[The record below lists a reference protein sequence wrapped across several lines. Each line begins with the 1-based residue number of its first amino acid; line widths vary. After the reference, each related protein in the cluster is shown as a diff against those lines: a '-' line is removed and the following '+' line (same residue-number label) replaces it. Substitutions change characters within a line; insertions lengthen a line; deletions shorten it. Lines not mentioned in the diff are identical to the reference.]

1 MNIKKPFF
9 SIIMPVYNTEK
20 YLDKSIN
27 SILNQTFRDFEL
39 ILIDD
44 CSLDKSYMICENY
57 INKDNR
63 IKLLK
68 NNINLGV
75 AKSRNRALNN
85 ISGIYLTFVDSD
97 DYIEVNLLEEVY
109 KFLMNQEVDF
119 LKYSCKEEYVNEKD
133 EVVYS
138 KICQVDNYFFHD
150 KIEIQNQIINMEK
163 IPLFGYLWNSFYR
176 IDIIKENK
184 ILFDEKCMVNE
195 DFVFNINYISYI
207 KNLYCIDFL
216 GYHYMKRKNNSL
228 STRKQD
234 NYYKLHIIKIYLLLK
249 ICNEL
254 NNLTQENKEII
265 YWMYTRYVY
274 STIERHLSNKNYF
287 MNLINDIKKDK
298 IYNQFLLVD
307 FKQITIKQKIMIYIL
322 KIKYPKVL
330 INFIKFISWI
340 KNKLP
345 IFFAKIKK

>member
-1 MNIKKPFF
+1 MDKKKPFF

-20 YLDKSIN
+20 YLNKAIN
-27 SILNQTFRDFEL
+27 SILNQTFKAFEL

-44 CSLDKSYMICENY
+44 CSSDKSYMICRDY
-57 INKDNR
+57 VNKDNR

-68 NNINLGV
+68 NDINLGV

-109 KFLMNQEVDF
+109 KFLVSQEVDF
-119 LKYSCKEEYVNEKD
+119 LKYSCKEEYANEKD

-138 KICQVDNYFFHD
+138 KICQVNNCFFHD
-150 KIEIQNQIINMEK
+150 KIEIQNQIINMER

-176 IDIIKENK
+176 IDLIKENK
-184 ILFDEKCMVNE
+184 ILFDEKCTVNE

-207 KNLYCIDFL
+207 KNLYCNDFL

-234 NYYKLHIIKIYLLLK
+234 NYYKLHIMKIYLLLK

-254 NNLTQENKEII
+254 NNLTQKNKEDI

-274 STIERHLSNKNYF
+274 SAIERYLNNNNVKS
-287 MNLINDIKKDK
+287 LINKIKNDK
-298 IYNQFLLVD
+298 LYKQFLLTD
-307 FKQITIKQKIMIYIL
+307 FKRINKKAKVMIYCLKYANNNIL
-322 KIKYPKVL
+322 L
-330 INFIKFISWI
+330 LLIKFISLV
-340 KNKLP
+340 KKSFP
-345 IFFAKIKK
+345 IIFAKFKG